1 MKCLKQ
7 GILVLLLIVLSGVS
21 HAEQAQT
28 QYSGTRSGFEANE
41 ENYIIQH
48 NLGMLRQFHESSIF
62 MLKRYAS
69 LEALITAVD
78 QNKDENEAYLVGT
91 ASLVPGAGQMING
104 DYLQGSLLLF
114 ATSIS
119 WASVQQLNYTKKR
132 QKQYMHLLPYY
143 YTSLALKNGV
153 MTYSMLH
160 ASNRNYRDH
169 RDRTQAMWTGMASIV
184 PGVGQAI
191 NGQWLEAGAFL
202 LAWSL
207 ATVAT
212 THFEEKI
219 FLNGD
224 DSYLVRDPEP
234 MPWAVAF
241 LPGGLGLSYTT
252 QW

>member
-1 MKCLKQ
+1 MECIKK
-7 GILVLLLIVLSGVS
+7 GIMVLFLLTLSCIS
-21 HAEQAQT
+21 PAEQANNDYT
-28 QYSGTRSGFEANE
+28 SGRSGFEANE

-48 NLGMLRQFHESSIF
+48 NLGMLRQFHEGSIF
-62 MLKRYAS
+62 MLKRYAT

-78 QNKDENEAYLVGT
+78 QNRDENEAYLVGT

-132 QKQYMHLLPYY
+132 QKQYLHLLPYY

-160 ASNRNYRDH
+160 ASNRNYRDN

-191 NGQWLEAGAFL
+191 NGQWLEAGAFF

-207 ATVAT
+207 STVMT

-234 MPWAVAF
+234 MPWAVAI
-241 LPGGLGLSYTT
+241 LPGGFGLSYTA